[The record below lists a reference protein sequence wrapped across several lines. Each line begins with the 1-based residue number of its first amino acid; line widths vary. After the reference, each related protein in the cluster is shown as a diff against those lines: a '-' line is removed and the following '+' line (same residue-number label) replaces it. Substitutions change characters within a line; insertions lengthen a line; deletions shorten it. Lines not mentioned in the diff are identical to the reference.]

1 METAVATENQNG
13 KCAGCE
19 CGSVVGLASAVT
31 FAAAGTL
38 LSYSLLARRRRIPVP
53 VQLLLGL
60 VAGGAGVMTWRKRQE
75 ELAAARQFMDHVHDV
90 RDKRWLK
97 KHPVAYG

>member
-1 METAVATENQNG
+1 METAVTTENRNEA
-13 KCAGCE
+13 CAQCN

-31 FAAAGTL
+31 FAAAGSL
-38 LSYSLLARRRRIPVP
+38 LGYSLLARNRRIPVP
-53 VQLLLGL
+53 VQVLLGL

-75 ELAAARQFMDHVHDV
+75 ELAAAREFMDHVHDV